1 MAYVKV
7 ADLVRLLSARGKK
20 FREVAES
27 LKMSWERANQLQ
39 KEWTLKI
46 HGRCPHC
53 SSRLGKKCRCKGKL
67 SDNRKVETVLKKLEP
82 HEVLGWIPC
91 NYCNRVIAYTA
102 YHSLRRIADPG
113 LHFFCYHC
121 RKRSGSI
128 RNADQTAVQQV
139 RETRKA
145 QEVLLSRLLW
155 TPQEKQVLAKFQSK
169 KKVTKK
175 PTPKKIKTKPVQEMK
190 LAKVAVPAI
199 VPVKSVPKKK
209 LTRIKAAPARMPK
222 KQLTEE
228 FTNRP
233 FEALVSL

>member
-7 ADLVRLLSARGKK
+7 PDLVRLLSARGKK

-27 LKMSWERANQLQ
+27 LKMSWDRANQLQ
-39 KEWTLKI
+39 KEWTLKV

-91 NYCNRVIAYTA
+91 AHCNRVIAYTA
-102 YHSLRRIADPG
+102 YHSLRRVSDPD
-113 LHFFCYHC
+113 LRIFCYHC
-121 RKRSGSI
+121 RKKSGSI
-128 RNADQTAVQQV
+128 RNVDRATMQRL

-155 TPQEKQVLAKFQSK
+155 TPQEKQVLAKLRP
-169 KKVTKK
+169 KKVSKQAKPKAKPVRVAKPVKVAAPAIEPIK
-175 PTPKKIKTKPVQEMK
+175 PT
-190 LAKVAVPAI
+190 
-199 VPVKSVPKKK
+199 PKKK
-209 LTRIKAAPARMPK
+209 LTRIKVAPARVSK
-222 KQLTEE
+222 KRLTEE

-233 FEALVSL
+233 FEALAAL